1 MAGWSCGNGCGCDE
15 KLVGKIPMA
24 TRMKPD
30 NWDNIPRNVKL
41 AYILY
46 PSQAPA
52 WAQEEIRRR
61 AANEGKQAPS
71 GIPDR
76 QQMPKAPGSAP
87 RVIPGF
93 HRVKPQTVRR

>member
-1 MAGWSCGNGCGCDE
+1 
-15 KLVGKIPMA
+15 MA
-24 TRMKPD
+24 TNMKQD

-46 PSQAPA
+46 PAQAPA

-61 AANEGKQAPS
+61 AALEGKQPPS
-71 GIPDR
+71 GITETA
-76 QQMPKAPGSAP
+76 KAPVREP

-93 HRVKPQTVRR
+93 HRVKP

>member
-1 MAGWSCGNGCGCDE
+1 
-15 KLVGKIPMA
+15 MA

-52 WAQEEIRRR
+52 WAQEEIGRR
-61 AANEGKQAPS
+61 AALEGKQPPS
-71 GIPDR
+71 GIAE
-76 QQMPKAPGSAP
+76 MSGAK
-87 RVIPGF
+87 RVNRSNANAKD
-93 HRVKPQTVRR
+93 HEWWRL